1 MPGAAKAN
9 NAKLLD
15 CLAAGL
21 LVCLVVWLL
30 DAPTTITRGLILLT
44 IMFDGYLVD
53 LLAQKTFCH
62 GQTDGRTDRR
72 TFAFLELLSQLKIYK
87 ETFHLIGAE

>member
-53 LLAQKTFCH
+53 L
-62 GQTDGRTDRR
+62 
-72 TFAFLELLSQLKIYK
+72 
-87 ETFHLIGAE
+87 